1 MTHELHDCE
10 FNMKFKI
17 SPRLIT
23 NSAGKKYYDFSPFFS
38 LSVVWR
44 PMDSIKTKIADKYGD
59 FVLNSSDSD
68 E

>member
-1 MTHELHDCE
+1 MTHELHDWD
-10 FNMKFKI
+10 FTMKFKV
-17 SPRLIT
+17 SPRSVT
-23 NSAGKKYYDFSPFFS
+23 DSSGKRYYDFSPFFS

-59 FVLNSSDSD
+59 FVLNSSSTD

>member
-1 MTHELHDCE
+1 MTHDLHDWD
-10 FNMKFKI
+10 FSMKLK
-17 SPRLIT
+17 R
-23 NSAGKKYYDFSPFFS
+23 KKYYDFSPYFS

-59 FVLNSSDSD
+59 FVLNSSESG